1 MSFGDG
7 QTDRQTHRQTDG
19 QSDHN
24 TSYHFVME
32 VKMKKE
38 ANDLVSNL
46 VTKAASHLFQE
57 ISCNPANVNK
67 SVYNMIYLAFAP
79 FV

>member
-1 MSFGDG
+1 
-7 QTDRQTHRQTDG
+7 
-19 QSDHN
+19 
-24 TSYHFVME
+24 ME

-57 ISCNPANVNK
+57 ISCNPASVNK